1 MGSDTAP
8 ESLLSLVASF
18 GHTLLP
24 VSRDIPSRTHGIYFI
39 IKDGEVFYVGRSTNL
54 ATRVKESL
62 SRSHCDTAFYVDLL
76 PRDIYWNEKRYIRKL
91 QPKFNRKHCK
101 RRGGSGGS
109 GRKRKY
115 TVEDILKHMS
125 ETRPMRTMEIYRRV
139 RLGLI
144 GDE

>member
-18 GHTLLP
+18 GHTLFP
-24 VSRDIPSRTHGIYFI
+24 VSADIPSRTHGVYFI
-39 IKDGEVFYVGRSTNL
+39 IKEGEVFYVGRSTNL
-54 ATRVKESL
+54 YTRVKESL
-62 SRSHCDTAFYVDLL
+62 RRSNCDTAFYVKLL
-76 PRDIYWNEKRYIRKL
+76 PRDIYRNEKRYIKRL
-91 QPKFNRKHCK
+91 QPKFNRKHSK
-101 RRGGSGGS
+101 RGGGG
-109 GRKRKY
+109 GRKPKY

-139 RLGLI
+139 RLGLT